1 MAEKKSDKSKATPEK
16 PKMVGGKLVKHP
28 VSAKCIANQRG
39 KLSDIYTE
47 SGTRLTIKEAKF
59 IDSYIATGNLSKAVK
74 EAGYSCGEDN
84 EFAGQIGQNVIA
96 KSYIKQE
103 IDNRM
108 RKSEKK
114 SIADR
119 QEIMEFWSRMM
130 RGEILDQFDMPTTN
144 ADKLKAAQELA
155 KRNID
160 IEDRIRERSSA
171 QATAP
176 EIRIKLDWGG
186 GNDE

>member
-1 MAEKKSDKSKATPEK
+1 
-16 PKMVGGKLVKHP
+16 
-28 VSAKCIANQRG
+28 
-39 KLSDIYTE
+39 
-47 SGTRLTIKEAKF
+47 
-59 IDSYIATGNLSKAVK
+59 VK